1 MEEVHVLIEIRGGN
15 IINVSGNKNVRVGIF
30 DHDSFENDPIRYHE
44 EEGSV
49 GWYVVDEVK
58 TKEEIEAYTE
68 ELAQEY
74 ISKINKSIE

>member
-1 MEEVHVLIEIRGGN
+1 MGKVHVLIEIKGGTV
-15 IINVSGNKNVRVGIF
+15 ICITGNKNVEVGIF
-30 DHDSFENDPIRYHE
+30 DHDNFENDPIRYHE

-74 ISKINKSIE
+74 IGKIKKSFE